1 MTHAAL
7 GGVYELLVQYTL
19 FIKDAAMMYNKA
31 NTTRVE
37 CCVSG
42 PDLMDTVL
50 KHDFMTYDMY
60 NDLDETVSC
69 CMEKIFSSFPS
80 ANKGSTLDGE
90 SAIKFEL
97 MEFPG

>member
-19 FIKDAAMMYNKA
+19 SIKDAAMMYNKA

-50 KHDFMTYDMY
+50 KHDFMT
-60 NDLDETVSC
+60 L
-69 CMEKIFSSFPS
+69 
-80 ANKGSTLDGE
+80 
-90 SAIKFEL
+90 
-97 MEFPG
+97 

>member
-7 GGVYELLVQYTL
+7 GGVYESLVQYTL
-19 FIKDAAMMYNKA
+19 SIKDAAMMYNKA

-50 KHDFMTYDMY
+50 KHDFMTLY

-80 ANKGSTLDGE
+80 VNKALWMVN
-90 SAIKFEL
+90 L
-97 MEFPG
+97 Q

>member
-50 KHDFMTYDMY
+50 KHDFMTCTMIWMKLCHVAWRKYV
-60 NDLDETVSC
+60 LV
-69 CMEKIFSSFPS
+69 FPLLTKV
-80 ANKGSTLDGE
+80 ALWMVNLQ
-90 SAIKFEL
+90 
-97 MEFPG
+97 

>member
-7 GGVYELLVQYTL
+7 GGVYESLVQYTL
-19 FIKDAAMMYNKA
+19 SIKDAAMMYNKA

-50 KHDFMTYDMY
+50 KHDFMT
-60 NDLDETVSC
+60 L
-69 CMEKIFSSFPS
+69 
-80 ANKGSTLDGE
+80 
-90 SAIKFEL
+90 
-97 MEFPG
+97 

>member
-7 GGVYELLVQYTL
+7 GGVYESLVQYTL
-19 FIKDAAMMYNKA
+19 SIKDAAMMYNTA

-50 KHDFMTYDMY
+50 KHDFMTLY
-60 NDLDETVSC
+60 NDLVETVSC

-80 ANKGSTLDGE
+80 ANKCSTLDGE

>member
-7 GGVYELLVQYTL
+7 GGVYESLVQYTL
-19 FIKDAAMMYNKA
+19 SIKDAAMMYNTA

-50 KHDFMTYDMY
+50 KHDFMTLY

-80 ANKGSTLDGE
+80 ANKCSTLDGE

>member
-1 MTHAAL
+1 
-7 GGVYELLVQYTL
+7 
-19 FIKDAAMMYNKA
+19 
-31 NTTRVE
+31 
-37 CCVSG
+37 
-42 PDLMDTVL
+42 MDTVL
-50 KHDFMTYDMY
+50 KHDFMTLY

-80 ANKGSTLDGE
+80 ANKCSTLDGE